1 VKKQN
6 KIRKGYKNKA
16 HNIRRML
23 YRKQAHQSHTP
34 NYEKEIKFFVQLYSI
49 INTNMF
55 FFLELLFLSNKVM
68 WVAIDCRSK
77 NWVAVL
83 KSLGSTGLDP

>member
-6 KIRKGYKNKA
+6 WKRVKNKA
-16 HNIRRML
+16 HNIHRIL
-23 YRKQAHQSHTP
+23 Y
-34 NYEKEIKFFVQLYSI
+34 
-49 INTNMF
+49 F
-55 FFLELLFLSNKVM
+55 FFLGLLFLSSKAT

-83 KSLGSTGLDP
+83 KSLGSTGVGYLASTKIGRL